1 MMVVALM
8 MVATMSFA
16 QKVSDS
22 KSMSF
27 DKLSRYLQLDANQIA
42 EVSEINTYFENQ
54 LGQPLS
60 AEALCNNARPEE
72 TRNALLCNLK
82 LMKLS
87 LIHILLLPLRKVFFE
102 EKNGLM
108 KLGVIILG
116 LSLLSTIGPTM
127 GSFEGY
133 IYTKIP
139 YMYQMLGYP
148 EAILYVLLF
157 IGILHV
163 SIKYAHR
170 RIITLLSI
178 LIMALICFLGI
189 MSFVMA

>member
-1 MMVVALM
+1 MRRLGMMVVALM

-60 AEALCNNARPEE
+60 AEALCNNTRPEE

-82 LMKLS
+82 LMKRALTKDQY
-87 LIHILLLPLRKVFFE
+87 RK
-102 EKNGLM
+102 
-108 KLGVIILG
+108 
-116 LSLLSTIGPTM
+116 
-127 GSFEGY
+127 
-133 IYTKIP
+133 
-139 YMYQMLGYP
+139 
-148 EAILYVLLF
+148 YV
-157 IGILHV
+157 
-163 SIKYAHR
+163 
-170 RIITLLSI
+170 
-178 LIMALICFLGI
+178 ALINVTRANQEDKVSNPLLD
-189 MSFVMA
+189 SYLAEK

>member
-1 MMVVALM
+1 MRRLGMMVVALM

-54 LGQPLS
+54 LGLSLS

-82 LMKLS
+82 LMKRALTKDQY
-87 LIHILLLPLRKVFFE
+87 RK
-102 EKNGLM
+102 
-108 KLGVIILG
+108 
-116 LSLLSTIGPTM
+116 
-127 GSFEGY
+127 
-133 IYTKIP
+133 
-139 YMYQMLGYP
+139 
-148 EAILYVLLF
+148 YV
-157 IGILHV
+157 
-163 SIKYAHR
+163 
-170 RIITLLSI
+170 
-178 LIMALICFLGI
+178 ALINVTRANQEDKVSNPLLD
-189 MSFVMA
+189 SYLAEK

>member
-60 AEALCNNARPEE
+60 AEALCNNAGPEE

-82 LMKLS
+82 LMKRALTKDQY
-87 LIHILLLPLRKVFFE
+87 RK
-102 EKNGLM
+102 
-108 KLGVIILG
+108 
-116 LSLLSTIGPTM
+116 
-127 GSFEGY
+127 
-133 IYTKIP
+133 
-139 YMYQMLGYP
+139 
-148 EAILYVLLF
+148 YV
-157 IGILHV
+157 
-163 SIKYAHR
+163 
-170 RIITLLSI
+170 
-178 LIMALICFLGI
+178 ALINVTRANQEDKVSNPLLD
-189 MSFVMA
+189 SYLAEK

>member
-1 MMVVALM
+1 MRRLGMMVVALM

-60 AEALCNNARPEE
+60 AEALCNNAPEE

-82 LMKLS
+82 LMKRALTKDQY
-87 LIHILLLPLRKVFFE
+87 RK
-102 EKNGLM
+102 
-108 KLGVIILG
+108 
-116 LSLLSTIGPTM
+116 
-127 GSFEGY
+127 
-133 IYTKIP
+133 
-139 YMYQMLGYP
+139 
-148 EAILYVLLF
+148 YV
-157 IGILHV
+157 
-163 SIKYAHR
+163 
-170 RIITLLSI
+170 
-178 LIMALICFLGI
+178 ALINVTRANQEDKVSNPLLD
-189 MSFVMA
+189 SYLAEK

>member
-1 MMVVALM
+1 MRRLGMMVVALM

-54 LGQPLS
+54 LAQPLS

-82 LMKLS
+82 LMKRALTKDQY
-87 LIHILLLPLRKVFFE
+87 RK
-102 EKNGLM
+102 
-108 KLGVIILG
+108 
-116 LSLLSTIGPTM
+116 
-127 GSFEGY
+127 
-133 IYTKIP
+133 
-139 YMYQMLGYP
+139 
-148 EAILYVLLF
+148 YV
-157 IGILHV
+157 
-163 SIKYAHR
+163 
-170 RIITLLSI
+170 
-178 LIMALICFLGI
+178 ALINVTRANQEDKVSNPLLD
-189 MSFVMA
+189 SYLAEK

>member
-1 MMVVALM
+1 MRRLGMMVVALM

-82 LMKLS
+82 LMKRALTKDQY
-87 LIHILLLPLRKVFFE
+87 RKNV
-102 EKNGLM
+102 
-108 KLGVIILG
+108 
-116 LSLLSTIGPTM
+116 
-127 GSFEGY
+127 
-133 IYTKIP
+133 
-139 YMYQMLGYP
+139 
-148 EAILYVLLF
+148 A
-157 IGILHV
+157 
-163 SIKYAHR
+163 
-170 RIITLLSI
+170 
-178 LIMALICFLGI
+178 
-189 MSFVMA
+189 

>member
-1 MMVVALM
+1 MRRLGMMVVALM

-54 LGQPLS
+54 LSQPLS

-82 LMKLS
+82 LMKRALTKDQY
-87 LIHILLLPLRKVFFE
+87 RK
-102 EKNGLM
+102 
-108 KLGVIILG
+108 
-116 LSLLSTIGPTM
+116 
-127 GSFEGY
+127 
-133 IYTKIP
+133 
-139 YMYQMLGYP
+139 
-148 EAILYVLLF
+148 YV
-157 IGILHV
+157 
-163 SIKYAHR
+163 
-170 RIITLLSI
+170 
-178 LIMALICFLGI
+178 ALINVTRANQEDKVSNPLLD
-189 MSFVMA
+189 SYLAEK

>member
-1 MMVVALM
+1 MRRLGMMVVALM

-60 AEALCNNARPEE
+60 AEALCNNAIPEE

-82 LMKLS
+82 LMKRALTKDQY
-87 LIHILLLPLRKVFFE
+87 RK
-102 EKNGLM
+102 
-108 KLGVIILG
+108 
-116 LSLLSTIGPTM
+116 
-127 GSFEGY
+127 
-133 IYTKIP
+133 
-139 YMYQMLGYP
+139 
-148 EAILYVLLF
+148 YV
-157 IGILHV
+157 
-163 SIKYAHR
+163 
-170 RIITLLSI
+170 
-178 LIMALICFLGI
+178 ALINVTRANQEDKVSNPLLD
-189 MSFVMA
+189 SYLAEK

>member
-1 MMVVALM
+1 MRRLGMMVVALM

-60 AEALCNNARPEE
+60 AEALCNNVRPEE

-82 LMKLS
+82 LMKRALTKDQY
-87 LIHILLLPLRKVFFE
+87 RK
-102 EKNGLM
+102 
-108 KLGVIILG
+108 
-116 LSLLSTIGPTM
+116 
-127 GSFEGY
+127 
-133 IYTKIP
+133 
-139 YMYQMLGYP
+139 
-148 EAILYVLLF
+148 YV
-157 IGILHV
+157 
-163 SIKYAHR
+163 
-170 RIITLLSI
+170 
-178 LIMALICFLGI
+178 ALINVTRANQEDKVSNPLLD
-189 MSFVMA
+189 SYLAEK

>member
-1 MMVVALM
+1 MRRLGMMVVALM

-82 LMKLS
+82 LMK
-87 LIHILLLPLRKVFFE
+87 R
-102 EKNGLM
+102 
-108 KLGVIILG
+108 
-116 LSLLSTIGPTM
+116 
-127 GSFEGY
+127 
-133 IYTKIP
+133 
-139 YMYQMLGYP
+139 
-148 EAILYVLLF
+148 
-157 IGILHV
+157 
-163 SIKYAHR
+163 
-170 RIITLLSI
+170 
-178 LIMALICFLGI
+178 ALINVTRANQEDKVSNPLLD
-189 MSFVMA
+189 SYLAEK

>member
-1 MMVVALM
+1 MQKLTVLKNNVIKHTVIVALM

-82 LMKLS
+82 LMKRALTKDQY
-87 LIHILLLPLRKVFFE
+87 RK
-102 EKNGLM
+102 
-108 KLGVIILG
+108 
-116 LSLLSTIGPTM
+116 
-127 GSFEGY
+127 
-133 IYTKIP
+133 
-139 YMYQMLGYP
+139 
-148 EAILYVLLF
+148 YV
-157 IGILHV
+157 
-163 SIKYAHR
+163 
-170 RIITLLSI
+170 
-178 LIMALICFLGI
+178 ALINVTRANQEDKVSNPLLD
-189 MSFVMA
+189 SYLAEK